1 MLTLHLSLKKRYR
14 SLFQGNYRPVSNL
27 PVISKI
33 LEKLLVVTH
42 PNDISHESV
51 SVEVP
56 MWLLKGIQCSALRTV
71 DTKNDFGALPMIS
84 QKHSIVCH
92 MTLLLLNSMVMD

>member
-1 MLTLHLSLKKRYR
+1 MSI
-14 SLFQGNYRPVSNL
+14 L

-42 PNDISHESV
+42 PNDTSHESV

-56 MWLLKGIQCSALRTV
+56 MWLLKGIQCSAL
-71 DTKNDFGALPMIS
+71 PS
-84 QKHSIVCH
+84 CH
-92 MTLLLLNSMVMD
+92 VQEVEESS